1 MTTSNSPKVVHG
13 KDKSKEKSLAIEI
26 TTTGGTHTVIKG
38 FDSIDDFFDYLY
50 YSRRHQK
57 WLHLID
63 YEGHRVAI
71 KANNVEFVKEWR
83 LE

>member
-26 TTTGGTHTVIKG
+26 TTTGGAHAVAKG
-38 FDSIDDFFDYLY
+38 FHSIDDFFDYFY
-50 YSRRHQK
+50 YTRRHQK
-57 WLHLID
+57 WLYLID

-83 LE
+83 QE